1 MIKRT
6 TVLYFLTFAL
16 TSFKTGD
23 DKGVFGDGRY
33 RVDSTWR
40 ESGDYEIEIIG
51 DKYVKHRPNAK
62 KEGTISRVGPEL
74 YHFDD
79 KPDSTIEIKDV
90 LLREIKRAY
99 GEERLE
105 VKKAGRNKIVFR
117 TTYQGNPHLTMDE
130 GVFIK
135 KKGR

>member
-16 TSFKTGD
+16 TSFKTDD
-23 DKGVFGDGRY
+23 DKVVFGNGRY

-51 DKYVKHRPNAK
+51 DKYVKHLPNAK
-62 KEGTISRVGPEL
+62 KEGAISRVGPEL

-79 KPDSTIEIKDV
+79 KADSTIEVKDV

-99 GEERLE
+99 GEKRLE
-105 VKKAGRNKIVFR
+105 VKKTGRNKIVFR
-117 TTYQGNPHLTMDE
+117 TTYQGNLHLTLDE

-135 KKGR
+135 KKGS